1 MLELVGHM
9 MLISIHF
16 RFRKYFVRFLLF
28 LPRLFFGKDCFRE
41 ADRSPG
47 NHSLPPSNRNSL
59 RRSSMRRRDSSRT
72 TLSKRVS
79 ISILRSFFF
88 GDFFTSFLKN
98 SQILP
103 YGHKG
108 STGIL
113 RLLIGALIGL
123 IKRYWSVCTNQTH
136 CANRSK
142 RTTDYAIFQ
151 ISDLFFFIWKTYNIY
166 WENVIYEILI
176 FSVNYWECRLQTRYY
191 QRKIPYR
198 VV

>member
-1 MLELVGHM
+1 M
-9 MLISIHF
+9 
-16 RFRKYFVRFLLF
+16 LF

-79 ISILRSFFF
+79 RQAFWDLFF
-88 GDFFTSFLKN
+88 GDFLTSFLKN

-142 RTTDYAIFQ
+142 RTTDYAIFSDHWFVLLHLKGYVFQLLHFQ
-151 ISDLFFFIWKTYNIY
+151 IVVLKSVWMITKVIFQMFWKWHIW
-166 WENVIYEILI
+166 
-176 FSVNYWECRLQTRYY
+176 
-191 QRKIPYR
+191 
-198 VV
+198 

>member
-1 MLELVGHM
+1 MYQIPNAGAGHM

-79 ISILRSFFF
+79 KQASILRSFF
-88 GDFFTSFLKN
+88 
-98 SQILP
+98 
-103 YGHKG
+103 
-108 STGIL
+108 
-113 RLLIGALIGL
+113 
-123 IKRYWSVCTNQTH
+123 W
-136 CANRSK
+136 
-142 RTTDYAIFQ
+142 
-151 ISDLFFFIWKTYNIY
+151 
-166 WENVIYEILI
+166 
-176 FSVNYWECRLQTRYY
+176 
-191 QRKIPYR
+191 
-198 VV
+198 

>member
-1 MLELVGHM
+1 M
-9 MLISIHF
+9 
-16 RFRKYFVRFLLF
+16 LF

-79 ISILRSFFF
+79 RQAFWDLFF
-88 GDFFTSFLKN
+88 GDFLTSFLKN

-113 RLLIGALIGL
+113 RLLIGPLIGL

-142 RTTDYAIFQ
+142 RTTDYAIF
-151 ISDLFFFIWKTYNIY
+151 SDHWFVLLHLKGYVFQLLHFQNVVLKSVWMIPKVIFQVFWKWHIW
-166 WENVIYEILI
+166 
-176 FSVNYWECRLQTRYY
+176 
-191 QRKIPYR
+191 
-198 VV
+198 

>member
-1 MLELVGHM
+1 MLESWTHDANFN
-9 MLISIHF
+9 SYF

-79 ISILRSFFF
+79 ISILRSFF
-88 GDFFTSFLKN
+88 GDFFISFLKN

-142 RTTDYAIFQ
+142 RTTDYAIF
-151 ISDLFFFIWKTYNIY
+151 SDHWFVLLHLKDYVFQLLHFQNVVLKSVWMIPKVIFQMFWKWHIW
-166 WENVIYEILI
+166 
-176 FSVNYWECRLQTRYY
+176 
-191 QRKIPYR
+191 
-198 VV
+198 